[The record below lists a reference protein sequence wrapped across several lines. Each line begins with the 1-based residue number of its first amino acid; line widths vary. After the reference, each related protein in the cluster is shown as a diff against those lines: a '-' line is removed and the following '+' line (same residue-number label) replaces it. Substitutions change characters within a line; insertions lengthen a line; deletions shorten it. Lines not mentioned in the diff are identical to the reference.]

1 MESSLRCKELIR
13 ACGLELTEGSR
24 PPTLHTSTALFRFK
38 LGEAIR
44 GDVETLQLL
53 GNFVEELLSDH
64 DNISLYLDPVVLSTG
79 EDGSDNAASSS
90 GLVQFGSGQSE
101 SLVRLMLGVDA
112 LQPRIIKVLL
122 EKFPEFIGNE
132 GAQSSAGVT
141 QPSVKILRQLRWLD
155 YVIDSAG
162 LTEKLLETLGYV
174 TPEMQSEIISALP
187 DIISDSDSTGVSV
200 VLAGMMDETPALML
214 PILEALGSLECSMN
228 LLERARN
235 SVITYL
241 ISADPAELPVMVRFL
256 LQSVSSEA
264 AAPTIL
270 RIRGRL
276 DMGAVLFTAKQRSR
290 VGDHSAPDVLI
301 FDVIATCLRSH
312 RHLRDAWL
320 RVIVNDTAPVG
331 PHTTLDVVVLLIL
344 HQITTHTKRVESALR
359 GKIDAMSSQPVAYTP
374 KLLESI
380 ITRFPAVFSARFPAL
395 LSIASWL
402 IRSSPL
408 GSQGSRVASAMVVSA
423 FGAMGMFQRQEISGE
438 LAVHIGSGNANEVDT
453 AARTCLQLAQRYPFE
468 LRPFAVFI
476 KGLLDYVDNLSIEHM
491 RVIFDVLG
499 ILSTLDVG
507 GGSDGDSMFNDLYI
521 FVRKQLSSV
530 YPKYNRIGI
539 VGTVSLLRQL
549 GAKDCAAGAGRPD
562 VAMAGSSSQSQI
574 STANVQALRR
584 AVQLLEMLM
593 DSGRHQSW
601 AFLSMTY
608 DELAHIVETQGLH
621 PQLLNWL
628 HENVSSTFADQF
640 LGDTERMTERY
651 LLAAPPSVALSL
663 DDEES
668 TILDIFNHNGDATA
682 LGLDRVAKRTDMPEE
697 ATVSPKL
704 RGSLLSCLPS
714 LLRLVQFCEK
724 ALSAG
729 SLAEIDALLVCG
741 MYLLPPVDVSDDL
754 PAHVTTSSPSA
765 FSLAN
770 GLENSTSALISGN
783 LLVGVNEEERR
794 ELMDRI
800 KFWPPELRR
809 VLCTSLFVAVNWVRE
824 VISAFADQ
832 PLTEIR
838 GKVVQR
844 VNQLANI
851 ERDLA
856 SVAETLKGTL
866 HEFRPMLAGLVPDAS
881 DAPVVRST
889 AVVGGLTLRSPR
901 PGGDDAAMQVD
912 DEPEADDVPKSAWS
926 TAYTVDIGGLLLSQD
941 DTRKFVDDQDGLQDG
956 NIAKG
961 KKRGR
966 KSKST
971 GGATSS
977 TSTDEATRDSYL
989 LLRELSFSAYGV
1001 FSICTGCGGDS
1012 SDDGDS
1018 SGQPQVML
1026 SSHGLSM
1033 LLRELSTVVS
1043 TKLVRH
1049 TERRLPWQK
1058 QPTGSHN
1065 GAVAT
1070 FGSTIAGSSASD
1082 IAQRLLPVFP
1092 SLLRY
1097 LTSCLVTRAYFR
1109 NDVEVP
1115 THAVEYRHL
1124 ISGVDELDDV
1134 DMIEACIDTLL
1145 QIISSV
1151 LYWDGLQND
1160 SSKAGEST
1168 DHGQQVSSTG
1178 FDERSSMLV
1187 AVLGALA
1194 IEGRHTDQEELGDI
1208 ETSVLVRRAFDYL
1221 LGLAGL
1227 VGNSGSALCILR
1239 MLVAMRSFSPH
1250 IELREEIRDMNAQ
1263 QRTDT
1268 MDGRISNLA
1277 SQILSAKW
1285 AQSAD
1290 LKAGDLEYVITQ
1302 HIMRYPHDRLQL
1314 TYKYATKTL
1323 NSFSTRPGQS
1333 DDSFATLKPT
1343 TFATYYKAVTQ
1354 ALTLNVKQAWL
1365 NEMSGPEIIAFSKMI
1380 ATSWL
1385 TLTDITKKVEGAT
1398 LRTILLVALRSGSAL
1413 VDQITKTMLPQL
1425 DKYLLVHRD
1434 EIVELLTRVQKST
1447 RALQS
1452 ICNHSKVAKDTR
1464 LQSGVP
1470 QVKRKLE
1477 QFLFH
1482 VIALMENNNCKGAVS
1497 TGNLKHR
1504 DIRGECVS
1512 SQIPRSQNGT
1522 DEESDEPMDG
1532 LGIDLSADPD
1542 ADGSNAEEAS
1552 EDGSDEDQRSSRRQ
1566 QPQARQYARRS
1577 RGRGRGSTG
1586 GSERPPQM
1594 PRPMIKQKER
1604 IKNQKLLMQRHS
1616 AAHEQFEHED
1626 QHE

>member
-13 ACGLELTEGSR
+13 GCGLELTEGR
-24 PPTLHTSTALFRFK
+24 LPTLHTSTALFRFK

-44 GDVETLQLL
+44 GDAETLELL

-64 DNISLYLDPVVLSTG
+64 DNISLYLDPVVLATG
-79 EDGSDNAASSS
+79 EDNSDNSPSSS
-90 GLVQFGSGQSE
+90 RLAHFGSGQSE

-112 LQPRIIKVLL
+112 LQPRIISILL

-132 GAQSSAGVT
+132 GAHGSAGTT

-162 LTEKLLETLGYV
+162 LTEKLIETLGYV

-228 LLERARN
+228 LLDRARS
-235 SVITYL
+235 SVVTCL
-241 ISADPAELPVMVRFL
+241 VSADPAELPVMVRFL

-264 AAPTIL
+264 APPLIQ

-276 DMGAVLFTAKQRSR
+276 NMKAVLFTAKQRSR
-290 VGDHSAPDVLI
+290 ANDHGAPDVLI

-320 RVIVNDTAPVG
+320 KIIVNDTAPVG
-331 PHTTLDVVVLLIL
+331 PHTTLDFVVLLIL

-359 GKIDAMSSQPVAYTP
+359 SKIDAVSSQPIAYTP
-374 KLLESI
+374 KLLKSI
-380 ITRFPAVFSARFPAL
+380 ISYFPSVFSAHFPAL

-453 AARTCLQLAQRYPFE
+453 AARTCLQLAQEYPRE

-549 GAKDCAAGAGRPD
+549 GAQDCAAGAGGPD
-562 VAMAGSSSQSQI
+562 VAMAGSSSQSQTL
-574 STANVQALRR
+574 TANVQALRR

-621 PQLLNWL
+621 VQLLTWL

-640 LGDTERMTERY
+640 LGDSDRMAERY

-697 ATVSPKL
+697 VTASPKL

-714 LLRLVQFCEK
+714 LLRLVQVCEK

-754 PAHVTTSSPSA
+754 PAHITSSPSA

-770 GLENSTSALISGN
+770 GVENSTSALISGN
-783 LLVGVNEEERR
+783 LLVGASEEERR

-809 VLCTSLFVAVNWVRE
+809 VFCTSLFVAVNWVRE
-824 VISAFADQ
+824 VINAFADQ
-832 PLTEIR
+832 PLAEIR

-901 PGGDDAAMQVD
+901 PDGDDAAMQVD
-912 DEPEADDVPKSAWS
+912 NEADDDDVPKSARS
-926 TAYTVDIGGLLLSQD
+926 TSYTVDIGGLLLSQD

-956 NIAKG
+956 TIAKG

-966 KSKST
+966 KPKST
-971 GGATSS
+971 GGAASS
-977 TSTDEATRDSYL
+977 TSTDDATRDSYL

-1001 FSICTGCGGDS
+1001 FNICTGCGGDS
-1012 SDDGDS
+1012 SDDGDGG
-1018 SGQPQVML
+1018 GQPQAML

-1033 LLRELSTVVS
+1033 LLRELSAVVS

-1049 TERRLPWQK
+1049 TERRLPWLK
-1058 QPTGSHN
+1058 QPTGGHG
-1065 GAVAT
+1065 GALAT

-1082 IAQRLLPVFP
+1082 IAQKLLPVFP

-1097 LTSCLVTRAYFR
+1097 LTSCLVTRAHFR

-1115 THAVEYRHL
+1115 NHAVECRHL

-1134 DMIEACIDTLL
+1134 DMIETCIDTLL

-1160 SSKAGEST
+1160 SSKATESS
-1168 DHGQQVSSTG
+1168 DNGQQVTSSG
-1178 FDERSSMLV
+1178 FDERDSMLL

-1194 IEGRHTDQEELGDI
+1194 IEGRHTDQDELADI

-1221 LGLAGL
+1221 LGLADL

-1250 IELREEIRDMNAQ
+1250 TELREEMRDMDAQ
-1263 QRTDT
+1263 QRSDT

-1290 LKAGDLEYVITQ
+1290 LKPGDLEYVITQ
-1302 HIMRYPHDRLQL
+1302 HIMRCPHDRLQL

-1354 ALTLNVKQAWL
+1354 ALALNVKQAWL
-1365 NEMSGPEIIAFSKMI
+1365 NEMSGPEIIAFSKII

-1385 TLTDITKKVEGAT
+1385 TLTDITKKVEGTT
-1398 LRTILLVALRSGSAL
+1398 LRSILFVALRGGSAL
-1413 VDQITKTMLPQL
+1413 VDQITKIMLPQL

-1434 EIVELLTRVQKST
+1434 DIVELLSRVQKST
-1447 RALQS
+1447 RALQT
-1452 ICNHSKVAKDTR
+1452 ICNHSKVAKDTK

-1512 SQIPRSQNGT
+1512 SQIPRSQNTT
-1522 DEESDEPMDG
+1522 DEESDEPMDD
-1532 LGIDLSADPD
+1532 LGIDLSADP
-1542 ADGSNAEEAS
+1542 DGSNAEEAS
-1552 EDGSDEDQRSSRRQ
+1552 EDGSDEDRGSNRRQ
-1566 QPQARQYARRS
+1566 QPQARQYASRS
-1577 RGRGRGSTG
+1577 RGRGRGSSG
-1586 GSERPPQM
+1586 VSDRPPQM

-1604 IKNQKLLMQRHS
+1604 VRNQKLLMQRRS

-1626 QHE
+1626 RHEE